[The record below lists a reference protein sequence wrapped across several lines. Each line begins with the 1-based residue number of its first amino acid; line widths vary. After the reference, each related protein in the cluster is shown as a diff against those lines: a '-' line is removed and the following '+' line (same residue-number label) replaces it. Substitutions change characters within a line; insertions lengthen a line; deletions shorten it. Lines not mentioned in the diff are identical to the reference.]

1 MVLMYKKVQDL
12 MLKIYFNMYNR
23 NIKEQED
30 KVSKFHA
37 ERIEAFDKL
46 ESRFEDIK
54 KLIKLGKIETIK
66 YYRENPKSY
75 AVVIG
80 TDMLNDYLNDI
91 ETLLQN

>member
-1 MVLMYKKVQDL
+1 
-12 MLKIYFNMYNR
+12 MYNR
-23 NIKEQED
+23 NIKENED

-66 YYRENPKSY
+66 YYRDNPNSFS
-75 AVVIG
+75 VVIG
-80 TDMLNDYLNDI
+80 TDMINDYFNDI
-91 ETLLQN
+91 ETLLQ